1 MGKRI
6 IFTVTNDLRYDQRM
20 QRICTTLSAAGY
32 EVALVGR
39 QLPSSIALENQPY
52 QQIHLKHLFFTSGKL
67 FYLEYNLRLLFFLLF
82 QRFDAI
88 CSIDL
93 DTSIP
98 GILASKIKG
107 KPHIF
112 DAHELFTHT
121 PEVARRKTIQKIW
134 ESVQKFT
141 FKHTNAAFTV
151 GPAIAQYF
159 QDKYN
164 KPVAVVRN
172 MPVKSGANHPNS
184 EITALIQGK
193 TNPNIQT
200 QESIEINKSNS
211 DRINE
216 TPAPAWQSKI
226 DLLHGQRFILYQGA
240 LNEAR
245 GLEALIEAMSE
256 IPAVLVLAGEG
267 DLSQTLRTLTTSLG
281 LDQKVIFLGMLP
293 PNELPLLT
301 IQAYIGYNVSQN
313 AGLSYYLS
321 LNNKFFD
328 YTNAHLPSLINPF
341 PEYLELLKEFA
352 VGIPTEPNTSD
363 IVTQANCLLSDSNRY
378 DEIKSNCKM
387 ASEKWIWENE
397 TPTLINIFHQTLNP
411 TPLQTSKWISD

>member
-20 QRICTTLSAAGY
+20 QRICTTMSAAGY
-32 EVALVGR
+32 EVALIGR
-39 QLPSSIALENQPY
+39 QLTSSIPLQHQPY
-52 QQIHLKHLFFTSGKL
+52 QQIRLKHLFFTAGKL
-67 FYLEYNLRLLFFLLF
+67 FYIEYNLRLLFFLLF

-98 GILASKIKG
+98 GILASKIKS

-121 PEVARRKTIQKIW
+121 PEVARRKSVQRIW
-134 ESVQKFT
+134 ECVQKFT
-141 FKHTNAAFTV
+141 FKHTNAALTV

-159 QDKYN
+159 QEKYN

-172 MPVKSGANHPNS
+172 MPIKRGAVNSISDATAVIHGAINPNN
-184 EITALIQGK
+184 TTK
-193 TNPNIQT
+193 TNNNI
-200 QESIEINKSNS
+200 IN
-211 DRINE
+211 D
-216 TPAPAWQSKI
+216 TPTPAWQSKI
-226 DLLHGQRFILYQGA
+226 DLLQGQRFILYQGA

-245 GLEALIEAMSE
+245 GLEALIQAMSE
-256 IPAVLVLAGEG
+256 IPDILVLAGEG
-267 DLSQTLRTLTTSLG
+267 DLSQTLRTLTTSLD
-281 LDQKVIFLGMLP
+281 LNHKVVFLGMIP
-293 PNELPLLT
+293 PNELPQLT
-301 IQAYIGYNVSQN
+301 KQAYIGYNVSQN

-352 VGIPTEPNTSD
+352 VGIATEPNMSD
-363 IVTQANCLLSDSNRY
+363 VIKQTKRLLSDSKLY
-378 DEIKSNCKM
+378 DKIKSNCKL
-387 ASEKWIWENE
+387 ASEKWIWDNE
-397 TPTLINIFHQTLNP
+397 TPTLINIFHQVLN
-411 TPLQTSKWISD
+411 

>member
-20 QRICTTLSAAGY
+20 LRICTTLSAAGY

-39 QLPSSIALENQPY
+39 HLPSSIPLQPQPY
-52 QQIHLKHLFFTSGKL
+52 QQIRLKHLFFTAGKL
-67 FYLEYNLRLLFFLLF
+67 FYIEYNLRLLFFLLF

-98 GILASKIKG
+98 GILISKIKN
-107 KPHIF
+107 KPHLF

-121 PEVARRKTIQKIW
+121 PEVERRKSIQKIW
-134 ESVQKFT
+134 EAVQKFT

-159 QDKYN
+159 EEKYN

-172 MPVKSGANHPNS
+172 MPIKSG
-184 EITALIQGK
+184 T
-193 TNPNIQT
+193 TNPN
-200 QESIEINKSNS
+200 N
-211 DRINE
+211 
-216 TPAPAWQSKI
+216 TPMPAWQSKI
-226 DLLHGQRFILYQGA
+226 DALDGQRFILYQGA

-245 GLEALIEAMSE
+245 GLESMIHAMTE
-256 IPAVLVLAGEG
+256 IPAILVLAGEG
-267 DLSQTLRTLTTSLG
+267 DLSQTLRNLTQSLN
-281 LDQKVIFLGMLP
+281 LEHKVIFLGMVP
-293 PNELPLLT
+293 PNELPQLT
-301 IQAYIGYNVSQN
+301 KQAYIGYNVSQN

-328 YTNAHLPSLINPF
+328 YTKAHLPSLINPF
-341 PEYLELLKEFA
+341 PEYLALMKEFE
-352 VGIPTEPNTSD
+352 VGLPTEPTLED
-363 IVTQANCLLSDSNRY
+363 IVKQANQLFTNPILY
-378 DEIKSNCKM
+378 DEIKSNCKL
-387 ASEKWIWENE
+387 ASEKWTWENE
-397 TPTLINIFHQTLNP
+397 TPTLINIFQQTCQHNFH
-411 TPLQTSKWISD
+411 

>member
-20 QRICTTLSAAGY
+20 LRICTTLSAEGY
-32 EVALVGR
+32 EVALIGR
-39 QLPSSIALENQPY
+39 QLTSSIPLQPQPY
-52 QQIHLKHLFFTSGKL
+52 QQIRIKYLLFTTGKL

-82 QRFDAI
+82 QSFDAI

-98 GILASKIKG
+98 GILISKIKG
-107 KPHIF
+107 KPHLF

-121 PEVARRKTIQKIW
+121 PEVARRKFIQKIW

-159 QDKYN
+159 EEKYN

-172 MPVKSGANHPNS
+172 MPIKSGA
-184 EITALIQGK
+184 
-193 TNPNIQT
+193 TNPNNPL
-200 QESIEINKSNS
+200 S
-211 DRINE
+211 
-216 TPAPAWQSKI
+216 PAWQSKI
-226 DLLHGQRFILYQGA
+226 DALQGQRFILYQGA

-245 GLEALIEAMSE
+245 GLESMIHAMTE
-256 IPAVLVLAGEG
+256 IPAILVLAGEG
-267 DLSQTLRTLTTSLG
+267 DLSQTLRNLTQSLN
-281 LDQKVIFLGMLP
+281 LEHKVIFLGMVT
-293 PNELPLLT
+293 PNELPQLT
-301 IQAYIGYNVSQN
+301 KQAYIGYNVSQN

-328 YTNAHLPSLINPF
+328 YTQSHLPSLINPY
-341 PEYLELLKEFA
+341 PEYKQLLSEFQVGLLTEPKVESIIEQASELLNNPSLYQELKSQCIAACEKWTWEQET
-352 VGIPTEPNTSD
+352 PK
-363 IVTQANCLLSDSNRY
+363 LLSIFES
-378 DEIKSNCKM
+378 SLLG
-387 ASEKWIWENE
+387 
-397 TPTLINIFHQTLNP
+397 TPKP
-411 TPLQTSKWISD
+411 

>member
-20 QRICTTLSAAGY
+20 LRICTTLSAAGY

-39 QLPSSIALENQPY
+39 HLPSSIPLQPQPY
-52 QQIHLKHLFFTSGKL
+52 QQIRLKHLFFTAGKL
-67 FYLEYNLRLLFFLLF
+67 FYIEYNLRLLFFLLF

-98 GILASKIKG
+98 GILVSKIKS
-107 KPHIF
+107 KPHLF

-121 PEVARRKTIQKIW
+121 PEVERRESIQKIW

-159 QDKYN
+159 EEKYN

-172 MPVKSGANHPNS
+172 MPIKSG
-184 EITALIQGK
+184 T
-193 TNPNIQT
+193 TNPN
-200 QESIEINKSNS
+200 N
-211 DRINE
+211 
-216 TPAPAWQSKI
+216 TPMPAWQSTI
-226 DLLHGQRFILYQGA
+226 DALDGQRFILYQGA

-245 GLEALIEAMSE
+245 GLETMIHAMTE
-256 IPAVLVLAGEG
+256 IPAILVLAGEG
-267 DLSQTLRTLTTSLG
+267 DLSQTLRNLTQSLN
-281 LDQKVIFLGMLP
+281 LEHKVIFLGMVP
-293 PNELPLLT
+293 PNELPQLT
-301 IQAYIGYNVSQN
+301 KQAYIGYNVSQN

-328 YTNAHLPSLINPF
+328 YTKALLPSLINPF
-341 PEYLELLKEFA
+341 PEYLALMKEFE
-352 VGIPTEPNTSD
+352 VGLPTEPTIED
-363 IVTQANCLLSDSNRY
+363 IVKQANQLFTNPILY
-378 DEIKSNCKM
+378 DEIKSNCKL
-387 ASEKWIWENE
+387 ASEKWTWENE
-397 TPTLINIFHQTLNP
+397 TPTLINIFQQTCQHNFH
-411 TPLQTSKWISD
+411 

>member
-20 QRICTTLSAAGY
+20 LRICTTLSAAGY

-39 QLPSSIALENQPY
+39 HLPSSIPLQPQPY
-52 QQIHLKHLFFTSGKL
+52 QQIRLKYLFFTAGKL
-67 FYLEYNLRLLFFLLF
+67 FYIEYNLRLLFFLLF

-98 GILASKIKG
+98 GILVSKIKS
-107 KPHIF
+107 KPHLF

-121 PEVARRKTIQKIW
+121 PEVERRESIQKIW

-159 QDKYN
+159 EEKYN

-172 MPVKSGANHPNS
+172 MPIKSGV
-184 EITALIQGK
+184 
-193 TNPNIQT
+193 TNPN
-200 QESIEINKSNS
+200 N
-211 DRINE
+211 
-216 TPAPAWQSKI
+216 TPMPAWQSKI
-226 DLLHGQRFILYQGA
+226 DALQGQRFILYQGA

-245 GLEALIEAMSE
+245 GLETMIHAMTE
-256 IPAVLVLAGEG
+256 ITAILVLAGEG
-267 DLSQTLRTLTTSLG
+267 DLSQTLRNLTQSLN
-281 LDQKVIFLGMLP
+281 LEHKVIFLGMVP
-293 PNELPLLT
+293 PNELPQLT
-301 IQAYIGYNVSQN
+301 KQAYIGYNVSQN

-328 YTNAHLPSLINPF
+328 YTKALLPSLINPF
-341 PEYLELLKEFA
+341 PEYLALMKEFE
-352 VGIPTEPNTSD
+352 VGLPTEPTLED
-363 IVTQANCLLSDSNRY
+363 IVKQANQLFTNPILY
-378 DEIKSNCKM
+378 DEIKSNCKL
-387 ASEKWIWENE
+387 ASEKWTWENE
-397 TPTLINIFHQTLNP
+397 TPTLINIFQQTCQHNFH
-411 TPLQTSKWISD
+411 

>member
-20 QRICTTLSAAGY
+20 QRICTTMSAEGY
-32 EVALVGR
+32 EVALIGR
-39 QLPSSIALENQPY
+39 QLTSSIPLQPQPY
-52 QQIHLKHLFFTSGKL
+52 QQIRLKYLLFTTGKL

-98 GILASKIKG
+98 GILASKIKS

-121 PEVARRKTIQKIW
+121 PEVARRKSVQRIW
-134 ESVQKFT
+134 ECVQKFT
-141 FKHTNAAFTV
+141 FKHTNAALTV

-159 QDKYN
+159 QEKYN

-172 MPVKSGANHPNS
+172 MPIKRGAVNSISDATAVIHDSINPNN
-184 EITALIQGK
+184 TTK
-193 TNPNIQT
+193 TNNNI
-200 QESIEINKSNS
+200 IN
-211 DRINE
+211 D
-216 TPAPAWQSKI
+216 TPTPAWQSKI
-226 DLLHGQRFILYQGA
+226 DLLQGQRFILYQGA

-245 GLEALIEAMSE
+245 GLEALIQAMSE
-256 IPAVLVLAGEG
+256 IPDILVLAGEG
-267 DLSQTLRTLTTSLG
+267 DLSQTLRTLTTSLD
-281 LDQKVIFLGMLP
+281 LNHKVVFLGMIP
-293 PNELPLLT
+293 PNELPQLT
-301 IQAYIGYNVSQN
+301 KQAYIGYNVSQN

-352 VGIPTEPNTSD
+352 VGIATEPNMSD
-363 IVTQANCLLSDSNRY
+363 VIKQTKRLLSDSKLY
-378 DEIKSNCKM
+378 DKIKSNCKL

-397 TPTLINIFHQTLNP
+397 TPTLINIFHQVLN
-411 TPLQTSKWISD
+411 